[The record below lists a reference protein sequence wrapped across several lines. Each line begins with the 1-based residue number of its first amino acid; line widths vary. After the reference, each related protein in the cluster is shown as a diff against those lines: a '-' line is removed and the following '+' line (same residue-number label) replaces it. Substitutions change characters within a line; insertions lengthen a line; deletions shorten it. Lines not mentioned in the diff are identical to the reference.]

1 MTPWPALLI
10 LAHLR
15 HVRVPAGEQDLWHEL
30 RGPESPLVPP
40 NGDLRISAAGPGGRD
55 HWPGVPP
62 AGRVWNPV
70 NLQMCD
76 PSRPTTAVSGG
87 PGRRRWEFMRLPG
100 ESVDELNTEAT
111 AWRLLA
117 SWDLNPGNCRLE
129 LHAVYT
135 FEARWAQRQADGGA
149 GPAAGVPGLQARVTY
164 RGRTAL
170 ADDAVAGLPQQLGPP
185 ALP

>member
-1 MTPWPALLI
+1 M
-10 LAHLR
+10 
-15 HVRVPAGEQDLWHEL
+15 
-30 RGPESPLVPP
+30 
-40 NGDLRISAAGPGGRD
+40 
-55 HWPGVPP
+55 
-62 AGRVWNPV
+62 WNPV
-70 NLQMCD
+70 NLQVCD

-149 GPAAGVPGLQARVTY
+149 GPAAGVLGLQVRVTY

-170 ADDAVAGLPQQLGPP
+170 ADDAVAGLPQQLGHP